1 MTTHPRPNVLALTVA
16 LAAFLVVA
24 AWAVLHAPP
33 AHADS
38 STINEPARTFVI
50 PVSSTAILRW
60 TFEKAPATATL
71 ARFQISIDKLHWR
84 TLSTPTVK
92 AGQKI
97 VRTRWTAPAHA
108 ERRFF
113 RLTTKTSRSDLVRIR
128 VK

>member
-1 MTTHPRPNVLALTVA
+1 MTTHPRPFALASAVVLALLVA
-16 LAAFLVVA
+16 LA

-38 STINEPARTFVI
+38 GTIKEPAKTFVV
-50 PVSSTAILRW
+50 PASSTAILRW
-60 TFEKAPATATL
+60 TFEKAPTVKTA
-71 ARFQISIDKLHWR
+71 ARFQISKDKLHWR

-113 RLTTKTSRSDLVRIR
+113 RLTTKRSRSDLVRIR